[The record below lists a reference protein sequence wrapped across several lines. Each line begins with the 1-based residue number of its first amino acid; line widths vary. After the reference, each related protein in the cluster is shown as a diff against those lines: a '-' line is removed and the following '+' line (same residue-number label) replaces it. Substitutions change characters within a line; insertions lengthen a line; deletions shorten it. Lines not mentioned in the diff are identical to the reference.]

1 MFERDLAVG
10 TMSAQLAK
18 LIGLRIVAGDWNP
31 GAALPIESELCRIY
45 GVSRSTVREAMQ
57 KLSAKRLVEVA
68 PKLGTRV
75 LPFSDWNLLDPEV
88 LSWRL
93 GVQFDRRIVDD
104 LYEVRNCF
112 EPRACWLAAQ
122 GGTTEDHELIARRF
136 AALEASFGTP
146 ELAADADVDFHL
158 AIITATH
165 NGLYVAIGMAVR
177 TGLRASFAV
186 MQRRGLLPRHDVSL
200 YRAVLDAIIARDP
213 AGAAAAMTTLLSMT
227 RQRLVDA
234 LGQGEQATRLPPG

>member
-10 TMSAQLAK
+10 TMSAQVAK
-18 LIGLRIVAGDWNP
+18 LLGLRIVAGDWPP
-31 GAALPIESELCRIY
+31 GASLPIESELCRIY

-75 LPFSDWNLLDPEV
+75 RPFSDWNLLDPDV

-93 GVQFDRRIVDD
+93 GVQFDRRIIDD
-104 LYEVRNCF
+104 LYEVRHCF

-122 GGTTEDHELIARRF
+122 GGTPEDHELIARRF
-136 AALEASFGTP
+136 AALEASFGSP
-146 ELAADADVDFHL
+146 HLAADADVDFHL

-165 NGLYVAIGMAVR
+165 NGLYVAIGLAVR
-177 TGLRASFAV
+177 TGLRASFA
-186 MQRRGLLPRHDVSL
+186 MLQRQGLLPEHDVAL
-200 YRAVLDAIIARDP
+200 YRAVCRAIIGRDRS
-213 AGAAAAMTTLLSMT
+213 GAAAAMTDLLSVT
-227 RQRLVDA
+227 RRRLLDA
-234 LGQGEQATRLPPG
+234 IPPEG

>member
-10 TMSAQLAK
+10 TMSAQVAK
-18 LIGLRIVAGDWNP
+18 LIGLRIVGGDWAP
-31 GAALPIESELCRIY
+31 GGTLPIESELCRIY

-75 LPFSDWNLLDPEV
+75 LPFSDWNLLDPDV

-93 GVQFDRRIVDD
+93 GVQFDHRIVDD
-104 LYEVRNCF
+104 LYEVRHCF
-112 EPRACWLAAQ
+112 EPRASWLAAQ
-122 GGTTEDHELIARRF
+122 GGTAEDHDLIARRF
-136 AALEASFGTP
+136 AALEASFGNP
-146 ELAADADVDFHL
+146 HLAADADVDFHL

-177 TGLRASFAV
+177 TGLRASFA
-186 MQRRGLLPRHDVSL
+186 MLQRQGLLPEHDVAL
-200 YRAVLDAIIARDP
+200 YRAVRDAIIARNP
-213 AGAAAAMTTLLSMT
+213 PCAAAAMTDLLAVT
-227 RQRLVDA
+227 RQRLLDA
-234 LGQGEQATRLPPG
+234 IAPEG

>member
-10 TMSAQLAK
+10 TMSAQVAK
-18 LIGLRIVAGDWNP
+18 LIGLRIVAGDWAP
-31 GAALPIESELCRIY
+31 GASLPIESELCSLY

-75 LPFSDWNLLDPEV
+75 LPFSDWNLLDPDV

-93 GVQFDRRIVDD
+93 GVQFDRRIIDD
-104 LYEVRNCF
+104 LYEVRHCF

-122 GGTTEDHELIARRF
+122 GGTADDHELIARRF
-136 AALEASFGTP
+136 AALAVSFGNP
-146 ELAADADVDFHL
+146 HLAADADVDFHL

-177 TGLRASFAV
+177 TGLRASFA
-186 MQRRGLLPRHDVSL
+186 MLQRQGLLPEHDVSL
-200 YRAVLDAIIARDP
+200 YRAVRDAIIARDP
-213 AGAAAAMTTLLSMT
+213 SGAAAAMTDLLAVT
-227 RQRLVDA
+227 HQRLLDA
-234 LGQGEQATRLPPG
+234 IAA

>member
-1 MFERDLAVG
+1 MFERDIAVG

-18 LIGLRIVAGDWNP
+18 LLGLRIVAGDWAP
-31 GAALPIESELCRIY
+31 GASLPIESELCRIY

-88 LSWRL
+88 LAWRL
-93 GVQFDRRIVDD
+93 GVQFDGRIVDD

-112 EPRACWLAAQ
+112 EPRACWLAAH
-122 GGTTEDHELIARRF
+122 GGTAEDHDLIARRF
-136 AALEASFGTP
+136 TALEASFGNP
-146 ELAADADVDFHL
+146 HLAADADVDFHL

-186 MQRRGLLPRHDVSL
+186 LQRKQLMPEHDVAL
-200 YRAVLDAIIARDP
+200 YRAVRDAIIAREP
-213 AGAAAAMTTLLSMT
+213 SNAAAAMTELLSVT
-227 RQRLVDA
+227 RRRLLDA
-234 LGQGEQATRLPPG
+234 IASAG